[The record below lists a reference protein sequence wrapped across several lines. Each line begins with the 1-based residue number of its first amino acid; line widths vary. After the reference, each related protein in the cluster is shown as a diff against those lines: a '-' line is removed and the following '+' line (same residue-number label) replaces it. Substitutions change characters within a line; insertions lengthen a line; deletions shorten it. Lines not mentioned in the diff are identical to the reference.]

1 MVPLEYSATGA
12 PIPNLWALAFLIR
25 HADDYGIDPGTYLMR
40 QPVFQYYWDVG
51 GNSRVSDAAVMGFRA
66 IIDF

>member
-1 MVPLEYSATGA
+1 MLGSEKAIELNYAAYLKP
-12 PIPNLWALAFLIR
+12 
-25 HADDYGIDPGTYLMR
+25 YLMC

-51 GNSRVSDAAVMGFRA
+51 GNSRVPDAAVMGFRA